1 MPDPAHSKTRATA
14 AIAASVLTA
23 GTGAAQAAIPVH
35 NAGGLSSSSVQQ
47 NRAQRSD
54 RGVRPSVQVEQ
65 GAAINPA
72 RSQSITV
79 SGSGFLGED
88 VEKHGIAVYVSEYRK
103 YPLAAL
109 SRARAVTMTLVPA
122 SDVHEGSFSTQLTL
136 PAGILDPN
144 QQYVVA
150 TAVVNPDLGYSVED
164 TSYNS
169 WTPLE
174 VQPADTQD
182 EPLNAQ
188 ILSGQLEIP
197 QEQNLIVYKATGLG
211 DAQAFEIMTSIYA
224 VDEQGN
230 RHVLAASPA
239 RADVVNGTLL
249 DGIEVPGARLA
260 VLQDVHP
267 DLHYVLN
274 VEIAPSASRGLAAQS
289 VEIPFTNGW
298 SVAETATAEPAA
310 VQAEEV
316 EGQAGEAPVA
326 LSSEASEPVAPS
338 ASGTPADE
346 QDPVLPETDPRR
358 HYDLPR
364 NTKFDRVRDASMDRA
379 GEQESAEPTNHSSVA
394 VGARLRVEETA
405 VPENDSEKT
414 LTFTGEG
421 LEGSGSV
428 ALQVHAL
435 DSDGRTV
442 SEAIASGDARVED
455 GAFSA
460 QLQVPGNALKPGTTY
475 RVSAVYE
482 DSRGTVQIVTGGF
495 TVERDG
501 ADASR
506 PSESLPAAQAEAPAT
521 EKPDDG
527 GSTGENPAEEGPST
541 APSDSAPAPAE
552 ESAPTEESME
562 SAPAA
567 TASEAPVSAESAS
580 PKSAPVTEG
589 ATGGATDRAGQ
600 KPQKATASAS
610 KGEREQLAVTGA
622 SGMLTISAVGSLSL
636 VAGAFLTRRGRR
648 DVQLTSR
655 S

>member
-23 GTGAAQAAIPVH
+23 GTSAAQAAIPVH
-35 NAGGLSSSSVQQ
+35 NAGDLSSSSIQQ
-47 NRAQRSD
+47 SRAQHSD
-54 RGVRPSVQVEQ
+54 RDVHPSVQIEQ
-65 GAAINPA
+65 GSAINPA

-79 SGSGFLGED
+79 SGNGFLGED

-136 PAGILDPN
+136 SAGTLDPN

-169 WTPLE
+169 WVPLE

-182 EPLNAQ
+182 EPLKAQ

-224 VDEQGN
+224 IDEQGN

-267 DLHYVLN
+267 DVRYVLN
-274 VEIAPSASRGLAAQS
+274 VEIAPSASQGLAVQS
-289 VEIPFTNGW
+289 IEIPFTNGW
-298 SVAETATAEPAA
+298 NVAETATAEPAA
-310 VQAEEV
+310 V
-316 EGQAGEAPVA
+316 
-326 LSSEASEPVAPS
+326 
-338 ASGTPADE
+338 PADE

-364 NTKFDRVRDASMDRA
+364 NTQFDRVRDASTGRP
-379 GEQESAEPTNHSSVA
+379 GEQEAADSTNHSSVA
-394 VGARLRVEETA
+394 AGARLRVEETA
-405 VPENDSEKT
+405 VPENDMEKT

-421 LEGSGSV
+421 FEGSGSV
-428 ALQVHAL
+428 TLQVYAL
-435 DSDGRTV
+435 GSDGRTV
-442 SEAIASGDARVED
+442 GDAVASGDARVED
-455 GAFSA
+455 GSFSA
-460 QLQVPGNALKPGTTY
+460 HLQVPGSALKPGTTY
-475 RVSAVYE
+475 RVSAIYE

-501 ADASR
+501 VDASH
-506 PSESLPAAQAEAPAT
+506 PSDSLPAERVEAPAT
-521 EKPDDG
+521 EKPADKK
-527 GSTGENPAEEGPST
+527 PSVT
-541 APSDSAPAPAE
+541 PS
-552 ESAPTEESME
+552 E
-562 SAPAA
+562 SAPASA
-567 TASEAPVSAESAS
+567 AESKEPAPVASASEAPASAESAS
-580 PKSAPVTEG
+580 SAPASV
-589 ATGGATDRAGQ
+589 ATHVAERAGQ
-600 KPQKATASAS
+600 KSQKVAGPTQ
-610 KGEREQLAVTGA
+610 KGEPEQLATTGA
-622 SGMLTISAVGSLSL
+622 SGMLVISAVGSLSL
-636 VAGAFLTRRGRR
+636 AAGVFLTRRGHR
-648 DVQLTSR
+648 DVRLTSR

>member
-35 NAGGLSSSSVQQ
+35 NAGGLSSSNVQQ
-47 NRAQRSD
+47 NRAQHSD
-54 RGVRPSVQVEQ
+54 RDVRPSVQVEQ

-109 SRARAVTMTLVPA
+109 SRARAVTMTLVPV

-267 DLHYVLN
+267 DLRYVLN

-289 VEIPFTNGW
+289 VEIPFINGW
-298 SVAETATAEPAA
+298 SVAETAVAEPADEEVEA
-310 VQAEEV
+310 QAEEIPAAPRPATS
-316 EGQAGEAPVA
+316 GPEA
-326 LSSEASEPVAPS
+326 SEASIVS
-338 ASGTPADE
+338 AEE

-364 NTKFDRVRDASMDRA
+364 NTQFDRVRDASADRA
-379 GEQESAEPTNHSSVA
+379 EEQESAESTNHSSVA

-421 LEGSGSV
+421 LEGSGPV

-435 DSDGRTV
+435 DSNGRTAG
-442 SEAIASGDARVED
+442 EAIASGEARVED
-455 GAFSA
+455 GSFSA

-501 ADASR
+501 VDASR
-506 PSESLPAAQAEAPAT
+506 PSDSLPAEQTEAPVT
-521 EKPDDG
+521 EEPSYGDSAAEK
-527 GSTGENPAEEGPST
+527 PAEEKPSAT
-541 APSDSAPAPAE
+541 PSDSAPAPAE
-552 ESAPTEESME
+552 ESKK

-567 TASEAPVSAESAS
+567 TASEAPVSYESAS
-580 PKSAPVTEG
+580 PKSAPVTED

-610 KGEREQLAVTGA
+610 KGEREQLAATGT

-636 VAGAFLTRRGRR
+636 VAGAFLTRR

>member
-35 NAGGLSSSSVQQ
+35 NAGGPSSSNVQQ

-54 RGVRPSVQVEQ
+54 RDVRPSVQVEQ

-109 SRARAVTMTLVPA
+109 SRARAVTMTLVPV

-197 QEQNLIVYKATGLG
+197 QERNLIVYKATGLG

-267 DLHYVLN
+267 DLRYVLN

-298 SVAETATAEPAA
+298 SVAETAVAEPADEEVEA
-310 VQAEEV
+310 QAEEAPAAPRPATS
-316 EGQAGEAPVA
+316 EPEA
-326 LSSEASEPVAPS
+326 SEASIV
-338 ASGTPADE
+338 PAEE

-364 NTKFDRVRDASMDRA
+364 NTQFDRVRDASADRA
-379 GEQESAEPTNHSSVA
+379 EEQESAESTNHSSVA

-421 LEGSGSV
+421 LEGSGPV

-435 DSDGRTV
+435 DSNGRTAG
-442 SEAIASGDARVED
+442 EAIASGEARVED
-455 GAFSA
+455 GSFSA

-501 ADASR
+501 VDASR
-506 PSESLPAAQAEAPAT
+506 PSDSLPAEQTEAPAT
-521 EKPDDG
+521 EESSNGDSVAEK
-527 GSTGENPAEEGPST
+527 SAEEKPSVT
-541 APSDSAPAPAE
+541 PSDSAPAPAE
-552 ESAPTEESME
+552 ESKE
-562 SAPAA
+562 SAPV
-567 TASEAPVSAESAS
+567 TVASEAPVSHESAS
-580 PKSAPVTEG
+580 HESTPVAEK

-610 KGEREQLAVTGA
+610 RGEREQLAATGA

>member
-35 NAGGLSSSSVQQ
+35 NAGGLSSSNVQQ
-47 NRAQRSD
+47 NRAQHSD
-54 RGVRPSVQVEQ
+54 RDVRPSVQVEQ

-109 SRARAVTMTLVPA
+109 SRARAVTMTLVPV

-267 DLHYVLN
+267 DLRYVLN

-298 SVAETATAEPAA
+298 SVAETAVAEPADEEVEA
-310 VQAEEV
+310 QAEETPAAPRPATS
-316 EGQAGEAPVA
+316 EPEA
-326 LSSEASEPVAPS
+326 SEASIV
-338 ASGTPADE
+338 PAEE

-364 NTKFDRVRDASMDRA
+364 NTQFDRVRDASADRA
-379 GEQESAEPTNHSSVA
+379 EEQESAESTNHSSVA

-421 LEGSGSV
+421 LEGSGPV

-435 DSDGRTV
+435 DSNGRTAG
-442 SEAIASGDARVED
+442 EAIASGEARVED
-455 GAFSA
+455 GSFSA

-501 ADASR
+501 VDASR
-506 PSESLPAAQAEAPAT
+506 PSDSLPAEQTEAPAT
-521 EKPDDG
+521 EESNNG
-527 GSTGENPAEEGPST
+527 GSAAEKPAEEKPSAAT
-541 APSDSAPAPAE
+541 PSDSAPAPAE
-552 ESAPTEESME
+552 ESKEP
-562 SAPAA
+562 APAA
-567 TASEAPVSAESAS
+567 TASEAPVSHESAS
-580 PKSAPVTEG
+580 HESAPV
-589 ATGGATDRAGQ
+589 A
-600 KPQKATASAS
+600 
-610 KGEREQLAVTGA
+610 EREQLAATGT

>member
-23 GTGAAQAAIPVH
+23 GTSAAQAAIPVH
-35 NAGGLSSSSVQQ
+35 NAGDLSSSSIQQ
-47 NRAQRSD
+47 SRAQHSD
-54 RGVRPSVQVEQ
+54 RDVHPSVQIEQ
-65 GAAINPA
+65 GSAINPA

-79 SGSGFLGED
+79 SGNGFLGED

-136 PAGILDPN
+136 PAGTLDPN

-169 WTPLE
+169 WVPLE

-182 EPLNAQ
+182 EPLKTQ

-224 VDEQGN
+224 IDEQGN

-267 DLHYVLN
+267 DVRYVLN
-274 VEIAPSASRGLAAQS
+274 VEIAPSASRGLAVQS
-289 VEIPFTNGW
+289 IEIPFTNGW
-298 SVAETATAEPAA
+298 NVAETATAESAA
-310 VQAEEV
+310 V
-316 EGQAGEAPVA
+316 
-326 LSSEASEPVAPS
+326 
-338 ASGTPADE
+338 PADE

-364 NTKFDRVRDASMDRA
+364 NTQFDRVRDASTGRP
-379 GEQESAEPTNHSSVA
+379 GEQEAADSTNHSSVA
-394 VGARLRVEETA
+394 AGAHLRVEETA
-405 VPENDSEKT
+405 VPENDMEKT

-421 LEGSGSV
+421 FEGSGSV
-428 ALQVHAL
+428 ALQVYAL
-435 DSDGRTV
+435 GSDGRTV
-442 SEAIASGDARVED
+442 GDAVASGDARVED
-455 GAFSA
+455 GSFSA
-460 QLQVPGNALKPGTTY
+460 HLQVPGSALKPGTTY
-475 RVSAVYE
+475 RVSAIYE

-501 ADASR
+501 VDASH
-506 PSESLPAAQAEAPAT
+506 PSDSLPAERVEAPAT
-521 EKPDDG
+521 EKPADKK
-527 GSTGENPAEEGPST
+527 PSVT
-541 APSDSAPAPAE
+541 PS
-552 ESAPTEESME
+552 E
-562 SAPAA
+562 SAPASA
-567 TASEAPVSAESAS
+567 AESKEPAPVASASEAPASAESAS
-580 PKSAPVTEG
+580 SAPASV
-589 ATGGATDRAGQ
+589 ATHIAERAGQ
-600 KPQKATASAS
+600 KSQKATGPTQ
-610 KGEREQLAVTGA
+610 KGEREQLAATGA
-622 SGMLTISAVGSLSL
+622 SGMLVISAVGSLSL
-636 VAGAFLTRRGRR
+636 AAGVFLTRRGHR
-648 DVQLTSR
+648 DVRLTSR

>member
-35 NAGGLSSSSVQQ
+35 NAGGLSSSNVQR
-47 NRAQRSD
+47 NRAQHSD
-54 RGVRPSVQVEQ
+54 RDVRPSVQVEQ

-109 SRARAVTMTLVPA
+109 SRARAVTMTLVPV

-249 DGIEVPGARLA
+249 DGIEVPRARLA

-267 DLHYVLN
+267 DLRYVLN
-274 VEIAPSASRGLAAQS
+274 VEIAPSASRSLAAQS
-289 VEIPFTNGW
+289 VEIPFINGW
-298 SVAETATAEPAA
+298 SVAETAVAEPADEEVEEVEA
-310 VQAEEV
+310 QAEETPAAPRPATS
-316 EGQAGEAPVA
+316 EPEA
-326 LSSEASEPVAPS
+326 SEASIV
-338 ASGTPADE
+338 PAEE

-364 NTKFDRVRDASMDRA
+364 NTRFDRVRDASADRA
-379 GEQESAEPTNHSSVA
+379 EEQESAESTNHSSVA

-421 LEGSGSV
+421 LEGSGPV

-435 DSDGRTV
+435 DSNGRTAG
-442 SEAIASGDARVED
+442 EAIASGDARVED
-455 GAFSA
+455 GSFSA

-501 ADASR
+501 VDASR
-506 PSESLPAAQAEAPAT
+506 PSDSLPAEQTEAPAT
-521 EKPDDG
+521 EEPSYGDSAAEKP
-527 GSTGENPAEEGPST
+527 TEEKPSVT
-541 APSDSAPAPAE
+541 PSDSAPAPAE
-552 ESAPTEESME
+552 ESKE
-562 SAPAA
+562 SAPVAV
-567 TASEAPVSAESAS
+567 ASEAPVSYESAS

>member
-35 NAGGLSSSSVQQ
+35 NAGGLSSSNVQQ
-47 NRAQRSD
+47 NRAQHSD
-54 RGVRPSVQVEQ
+54 RDVRPSVQVEQ

-109 SRARAVTMTLVPA
+109 SRARAVTMTLVPV

-267 DLHYVLN
+267 DLRYVLN

-298 SVAETATAEPAA
+298 SVAETAVAEPADEEVEA
-310 VQAEEV
+310 QAEEAPAAPRPATS
-316 EGQAGEAPVA
+316 EPEA
-326 LSSEASEPVAPS
+326 SEASIV
-338 ASGTPADE
+338 PAEE

-364 NTKFDRVRDASMDRA
+364 NTQFDRVRDASADRA
-379 GEQESAEPTNHSSVA
+379 EEQESAESTNHSSVA

-421 LEGSGSV
+421 LEGSGPV

-435 DSDGRTV
+435 DSNGRTAG
-442 SEAIASGDARVED
+442 EAIASGEARVED
-455 GAFSA
+455 GSFSA

-501 ADASR
+501 VDASR
-506 PSESLPAAQAEAPAT
+506 PSDSLPAEQTEAPAT
-521 EKPDDG
+521 EESNNG
-527 GSTGENPAEEGPST
+527 GSAAEKPAEEKPSAAT
-541 APSDSAPAPAE
+541 PSDSAPAPAE
-552 ESAPTEESME
+552 ESKE
-562 SAPAA
+562 SAPVAV
-567 TASEAPVSAESAS
+567 ASEAPVSYESAS
-580 PKSAPVTEG
+580 HESAPGTED

-610 KGEREQLAVTGA
+610 KGEREQLAATGT

>member
-23 GTGAAQAAIPVH
+23 GTSAAQAAIPVH
-35 NAGGLSSSSVQQ
+35 NAGDLSSSSIQQ
-47 NRAQRSD
+47 SRAQHSD
-54 RGVRPSVQVEQ
+54 RDVHPSVQIEQ
-65 GAAINPA
+65 GSAINPA

-79 SGSGFLGED
+79 SGNGFLGED

-103 YPLAAL
+103 YPLVAL

-136 PAGILDPN
+136 PAGTLDPN

-169 WTPLE
+169 WVPLE

-182 EPLNAQ
+182 EPLKAQ

-224 VDEQGN
+224 IDEQGN

-267 DLHYVLN
+267 DLRYVLN
-274 VEIAPSASRGLAAQS
+274 VEIAPSASRALAVQS

-298 SVAETATAEPAA
+298 NVAETATAEPAA
-310 VQAEEV
+310 V
-316 EGQAGEAPVA
+316 
-326 LSSEASEPVAPS
+326 
-338 ASGTPADE
+338 PADE

-364 NTKFDRVRDASMDRA
+364 NTQFDRVRDASTGRP
-379 GEQESAEPTNHSSVA
+379 GEQEAADSTNHSSVA
-394 VGARLRVEETA
+394 AGARLRVEETA
-405 VPENDSEKT
+405 VPENDMEKT

-421 LEGSGSV
+421 FEGSGSV
-428 ALQVHAL
+428 ALQVYAL
-435 DSDGRTV
+435 GSDGRTV
-442 SEAIASGDARVED
+442 GDAVASGDARVED
-455 GAFSA
+455 GSFSA
-460 QLQVPGNALKPGTTY
+460 HLQVPGSALKPGTTY
-475 RVSAVYE
+475 RVSAIYE

-501 ADASR
+501 VDASH
-506 PSESLPAAQAEAPAT
+506 PSDSLPAERVEAPAT
-521 EKPDDG
+521 EKPADKK
-527 GSTGENPAEEGPST
+527 PSVT
-541 APSDSAPAPAE
+541 PS
-552 ESAPTEESME
+552 E
-562 SAPAA
+562 SAPASA
-567 TASEAPVSAESAS
+567 AESKEPAPVASASEAPASAESAS
-580 PKSAPVTEG
+580 SAPASV
-589 ATGGATDRAGQ
+589 ATHVAERAGQ
-600 KPQKATASAS
+600 KSQKVAGPTQQ
-610 KGEREQLAVTGA
+610 GEHEQLAATGA
-622 SGMLTISAVGSLSL
+622 SGMLVISAVGSLSL
-636 VAGAFLTRRGRR
+636 AAGVFLTRRGHR
-648 DVQLTSR
+648 DVRLTSR

>member
-1 MPDPAHSKTRATA
+1 MPDPAHSKTRATV

-23 GTGAAQAAIPVH
+23 GTSAAQAAIPVH
-35 NAGGLSSSSVQQ
+35 NAGDLSSSSIQQ
-47 NRAQRSD
+47 SRAQHSD
-54 RGVRPSVQVEQ
+54 RDVHPSVQIEQ
-65 GAAINPA
+65 GSAINPA

-79 SGSGFLGED
+79 SGNGFLGED

-136 PAGILDPN
+136 PAGTLDPN

-169 WTPLE
+169 WVPLE

-182 EPLNAQ
+182 EPLKAQ

-224 VDEQGN
+224 IDEQGN

-267 DLHYVLN
+267 DLRYVLN
-274 VEIAPSASRGLAAQS
+274 VEIAPSASRGLAVQS
-289 VEIPFTNGW
+289 IEIPFTNGW
-298 SVAETATAEPAA
+298 NVAETATAESAA
-310 VQAEEV
+310 V
-316 EGQAGEAPVA
+316 
-326 LSSEASEPVAPS
+326 
-338 ASGTPADE
+338 PADE

-364 NTKFDRVRDASMDRA
+364 NTQFDRVRDASTGRP
-379 GEQESAEPTNHSSVA
+379 GEQEAADSTNHSSVA
-394 VGARLRVEETA
+394 AGARLRVEETA
-405 VPENDSEKT
+405 VPENDMEKT
-414 LTFTGEG
+414 LTFTSEG
-421 LEGSGSV
+421 FEGSGSV
-428 ALQVHAL
+428 ALQVYAL
-435 DSDGRTV
+435 GSDGRTV
-442 SEAIASGDARVED
+442 GDAVASGDARVED
-455 GAFSA
+455 GSFSA
-460 QLQVPGNALKPGTTY
+460 HLQVPGSALKPGTTY
-475 RVSAVYE
+475 RVSAIYE

-501 ADASR
+501 VDASH
-506 PSESLPAAQAEAPAT
+506 PSDSLPAERVEAPAT
-521 EKPDDG
+521 EKPADKK
-527 GSTGENPAEEGPST
+527 PSVT
-541 APSDSAPAPAE
+541 PS
-552 ESAPTEESME
+552 E
-562 SAPAA
+562 SAPASA
-567 TASEAPVSAESAS
+567 AESKEPAPAASASEAPASAESAS
-580 PKSAPVTEG
+580 SAPASV
-589 ATGGATDRAGQ
+589 ATHVAERAGQ
-600 KPQKATASAS
+600 KSQRATGPTQQ
-610 KGEREQLAVTGA
+610 GEHEQLAATGA
-622 SGMLTISAVGSLSL
+622 SGMLVISAVGSLSL
-636 VAGAFLTRRGRR
+636 AAGVFLTRRGHR
-648 DVQLTSR
+648 DVRLTSR

>member
-35 NAGGLSSSSVQQ
+35 NAGGLSSSNVQQ
-47 NRAQRSD
+47 NRAQHSD
-54 RGVRPSVQVEQ
+54 RDVRPSVQVEQ

-109 SRARAVTMTLVPA
+109 SRARAVTMTLVPV

-144 QQYVVA
+144 RQYVVA

-267 DLHYVLN
+267 DLRYVLN

-298 SVAETATAEPAA
+298 SVAETAVAEPADEEVEA
-310 VQAEEV
+310 QAEEPPAAPRPATS
-316 EGQAGEAPVA
+316 EPEA
-326 LSSEASEPVAPS
+326 SEASIV
-338 ASGTPADE
+338 PAEE

-364 NTKFDRVRDASMDRA
+364 NTRFDRVRDASADRA
-379 GEQESAEPTNHSSVA
+379 EEQESAESTNHSSVA

-421 LEGSGSV
+421 LEGSGPV

-435 DSDGRTV
+435 DSNGRTAG
-442 SEAIASGDARVED
+442 EAIASGEARVED
-455 GAFSA
+455 GSFSA

-501 ADASR
+501 VDASR
-506 PSESLPAAQAEAPAT
+506 PSDSLPAEQTEAPAT
-521 EKPDDG
+521 EESNNG
-527 GSTGENPAEEGPST
+527 GSAAEKPAEEKPSAAT
-541 APSDSAPAPAE
+541 PSDSAPAPAE
-552 ESAPTEESME
+552 ESKE
-562 SAPAA
+562 SAPVAV
-567 TASEAPVSAESAS
+567 ASEAPVSYESAS
-580 PKSAPVTEG
+580 HESAPVTED

-610 KGEREQLAVTGA
+610 KGEREQLAATGT

>member
-35 NAGGLSSSSVQQ
+35 NAGDLSSSSIQQ
-47 NRAQRSD
+47 SRAQHSD
-54 RGVRPSVQVEQ
+54 RDVRPSVQIEQ
-65 GAAINPA
+65 GSAINPA

-79 SGSGFLGED
+79 SGNGFLGED

-136 PAGILDPN
+136 SAGTLDPN

-169 WTPLE
+169 WVPLE

-182 EPLNAQ
+182 EPLKAQ

-224 VDEQGN
+224 IDEQGN

-267 DLHYVLN
+267 DVRYVLN
-274 VEIAPSASRGLAAQS
+274 VEIAPSASRGLAVQS
-289 VEIPFTNGW
+289 IEIPFTNGW
-298 SVAETATAEPAA
+298 NVAETATAESAA
-310 VQAEEV
+310 V
-316 EGQAGEAPVA
+316 
-326 LSSEASEPVAPS
+326 
-338 ASGTPADE
+338 PADE

-364 NTKFDRVRDASMDRA
+364 NTQFDRVHDASTGRP
-379 GEQESAEPTNHSSVA
+379 GEQEAADSTNHSSVA
-394 VGARLRVEETA
+394 AGARLRVEETA
-405 VPENDSEKT
+405 VPENDMEKT

-421 LEGSGSV
+421 FEGSGSV
-428 ALQVHAL
+428 ALQVYAL
-435 DSDGRTV
+435 GSDGRTV
-442 SEAIASGDARVED
+442 GDAVASGDARVED
-455 GAFSA
+455 GSFSA
-460 QLQVPGNALKPGTTY
+460 HLQVPGSALKPGTTY
-475 RVSAVYE
+475 RVSAIYE

-501 ADASR
+501 VDASH
-506 PSESLPAAQAEAPAT
+506 PSDSLPAERVEAPAT
-521 EKPDDG
+521 EKPADKK
-527 GSTGENPAEEGPST
+527 PSVT
-541 APSDSAPAPAE
+541 PSQSAPASAAESKEPAPVA
-552 ESAPTEESME
+552 S
-562 SAPAA
+562 
-567 TASEAPVSAESAS
+567 ASEAPASAESAS
-580 PKSAPVTEG
+580 SAPASV
-589 ATGGATDRAGQ
+589 ATHIAERAGQ
-600 KPQKATASAS
+600 KSQKATGPTQ
-610 KGEREQLAVTGA
+610 KGEREQLAATGA
-622 SGMLTISAVGSLSL
+622 SGMLVISAVGSLSL
-636 VAGAFLTRRGRR
+636 AAGVFLTRRGHR
-648 DVQLTSR
+648 DVRLTSR

>member
-23 GTGAAQAAIPVH
+23 GTGAAQATIPVH
-35 NAGGLSSSSVQQ
+35 NAGDLSSSSIQQ
-47 NRAQRSD
+47 SRAQHSD
-54 RGVRPSVQVEQ
+54 RDVHPSVQIEQ
-65 GAAINPA
+65 GSAINPA

-79 SGSGFLGED
+79 SGNGFLGED

-136 PAGILDPN
+136 PAGTLDPN

-150 TAVVNPDLGYSVED
+150 TAVVNPDFGYSVED

-169 WTPLE
+169 WVPLE

-182 EPLNAQ
+182 EPLKAQ

-224 VDEQGN
+224 IDEQGN

-267 DLHYVLN
+267 DVRYVLN
-274 VEIAPSASRGLAAQS
+274 VEIAPSASRGLAVQS
-289 VEIPFTNGW
+289 IEIPFTNGW
-298 SVAETATAEPAA
+298 NVAETATAEPAA
-310 VQAEEV
+310 V
-316 EGQAGEAPVA
+316 
-326 LSSEASEPVAPS
+326 
-338 ASGTPADE
+338 PADE

-364 NTKFDRVRDASMDRA
+364 NTQFDRVRDASTGRP
-379 GEQESAEPTNHSSVA
+379 GEQEAADSTNHSSVA
-394 VGARLRVEETA
+394 AGARLRVEETA
-405 VPENDSEKT
+405 VPENDMEKT

-421 LEGSGSV
+421 FEGSGSV
-428 ALQVHAL
+428 ALQVYAL
-435 DSDGRTV
+435 GSDGRTV
-442 SEAIASGDARVED
+442 GDAVASGDARVED
-455 GAFSA
+455 GSFSA
-460 QLQVPGNALKPGTTY
+460 HLQVPGSALKPGTTY
-475 RVSAVYE
+475 RVSAIYE

-501 ADASR
+501 VDASH
-506 PSESLPAAQAEAPAT
+506 PSDSLPAERVEAPAT
-521 EKPDDG
+521 EKPADKK
-527 GSTGENPAEEGPST
+527 PSVT
-541 APSDSAPAPAE
+541 PS
-552 ESAPTEESME
+552 E
-562 SAPAA
+562 SAPASA
-567 TASEAPVSAESAS
+567 AESKEPAPVASASEAPASAESAS
-580 PKSAPVTEG
+580 SAHASV
-589 ATGGATDRAGQ
+589 ATHVAERAGQ
-600 KPQKATASAS
+600 KSQKVAGPTQ
-610 KGEREQLAVTGA
+610 KGEREQLAATGA
-622 SGMLTISAVGSLSL
+622 SGMLVISAVGSLSL
-636 VAGAFLTRRGRR
+636 AAGVFLTRRGHR
-648 DVQLTSR
+648 DVRLTSR

>member
-35 NAGGLSSSSVQQ
+35 NAGGPSSSSVQQ

-54 RGVRPSVQVEQ
+54 RDVRPSVQVEQ

-109 SRARAVTMTLVPA
+109 SRARAVTMTLVPV

-267 DLHYVLN
+267 DLRYVLN

-298 SVAETATAEPAA
+298 SVAETAVAEPADEEVEA
-310 VQAEEV
+310 QAEEPPAAPRPATS
-316 EGQAGEAPVA
+316 EPEA
-326 LSSEASEPVAPS
+326 SEASIV
-338 ASGTPADE
+338 PAEE

-364 NTKFDRVRDASMDRA
+364 NTRFDRVRDASADRA
-379 GEQESAEPTNHSSVA
+379 EEQESAESTNHSSVA

-421 LEGSGSV
+421 LEGSGPV
-428 ALQVHAL
+428 ALQVYAL
-435 DSDGRTV
+435 DSNGRTAG
-442 SEAIASGDARVED
+442 EAIASGEARVED
-455 GAFSA
+455 GSFSA

-501 ADASR
+501 VDASR
-506 PSESLPAAQAEAPAT
+506 PSDSLPAEQTEAPAT
-521 EKPDDG
+521 EESNNG
-527 GSTGENPAEEGPST
+527 GSAAEKPAEEKPSAAT
-541 APSDSAPAPAE
+541 PSDSAPAPAE
-552 ESAPTEESME
+552 ESKE
-562 SAPAA
+562 SAPVAV
-567 TASEAPVSAESAS
+567 ASEAPVSYESAS
-580 PKSAPVTEG
+580 HESAPVTED

-610 KGEREQLAVTGA
+610 KGEREQLAATGT

>member
-23 GTGAAQAAIPVH
+23 GTSAAQAAIPVH
-35 NAGGLSSSSVQQ
+35 NAGDLSSSSIQQ
-47 NRAQRSD
+47 SRAQHSD
-54 RGVRPSVQVEQ
+54 RDVHPSVQIEQ
-65 GAAINPA
+65 GSAINPA

-79 SGSGFLGED
+79 SGNGFLGED

-136 PAGILDPN
+136 PAGTLDPN

-169 WTPLE
+169 WVPLE

-182 EPLNAQ
+182 EPLKAQ

-211 DAQAFEIMTSIYA
+211 DAQAFEIMTSIY
-224 VDEQGN
+224 VIDEQGN

-267 DLHYVLN
+267 DVRYVLN
-274 VEIAPSASRGLAAQS
+274 VEIAPSASRGLAVQS
-289 VEIPFTNGW
+289 IEIPFTNGW
-298 SVAETATAEPAA
+298 NVAETATAEPA
-310 VQAEEV
+310 VV
-316 EGQAGEAPVA
+316 
-326 LSSEASEPVAPS
+326 
-338 ASGTPADE
+338 PADE

-364 NTKFDRVRDASMDRA
+364 NTQFDRVRDASTGRP
-379 GEQESAEPTNHSSVA
+379 GEQEAADSTNHSSVA
-394 VGARLRVEETA
+394 AGARLRVEETA
-405 VPENDSEKT
+405 VPENDMEKT

-421 LEGSGSV
+421 FEGSGSV
-428 ALQVHAL
+428 ALQVYAL
-435 DSDGRTV
+435 GSDGRTV
-442 SEAIASGDARVED
+442 GDAVASGDARVED
-455 GAFSA
+455 GSFSA
-460 QLQVPGNALKPGTTY
+460 HLQVPGSALKPGTTY
-475 RVSAVYE
+475 RVSAIYE

-501 ADASR
+501 VDASH
-506 PSESLPAAQAEAPAT
+506 PSDSLPAERVEAPAT
-521 EKPDDG
+521 EKPADKK
-527 GSTGENPAEEGPST
+527 PSAT
-541 APSDSAPAPAE
+541 PS
-552 ESAPTEESME
+552 E
-562 SAPAA
+562 SAPASA
-567 TASEAPVSAESAS
+567 AESKEPAPVASASAESAS
-580 PKSAPVTEG
+580 SVPASV
-589 ATGGATDRAGQ
+589 ATHVAERAGQ
-600 KPQKATASAS
+600 KSQKVAGPTQ
-610 KGEREQLAVTGA
+610 KGEREQLAATGA
-622 SGMLTISAVGSLSL
+622 SGMLVISAVGSLSL
-636 VAGAFLTRRGRR
+636 AAGVFLTRRGHR
-648 DVQLTSR
+648 DVRLTSR

>member
-35 NAGGLSSSSVQQ
+35 NAGGLSSSNVQQ

-54 RGVRPSVQVEQ
+54 RDVRPSVQVEQ

-109 SRARAVTMTLVPA
+109 SRARAVTMTLVPV

-267 DLHYVLN
+267 DLRYVLN

-298 SVAETATAEPAA
+298 SVAETAAAEPADEEVEEVEA
-310 VQAEEV
+310 QAEETPAAPRPATS
-316 EGQAGEAPVA
+316 EPEA
-326 LSSEASEPVAPS
+326 SEASVV
-338 ASGTPADE
+338 PAEE

-364 NTKFDRVRDASMDRA
+364 NTRFDRVRDASADRA
-379 GEQESAEPTNHSSVA
+379 GEQESAESTNHSSVA

-421 LEGSGSV
+421 LEGSGPV

-435 DSDGRTV
+435 DSNGRTAG
-442 SEAIASGDARVED
+442 EAIASGDARVED
-455 GAFSA
+455 GSFSA

-482 DSRGTVQIVTGGF
+482 DSRGTVQIVAGGF

-501 ADASR
+501 VDASR
-506 PSESLPAAQAEAPAT
+506 PSESLPAEQTEAPAT
-521 EKPDDG
+521 EEPSYGDSAAEKP
-527 GSTGENPAEEGPST
+527 TEEKPSAT
-541 APSDSAPAPAE
+541 PSDSAPAPVE
-552 ESAPTEESME
+552 ESKESAPV
-562 SAPAA
+562 AV
-567 TASEAPVSAESAS
+567 ASEAPVSAESAS
-580 PKSAPVTEG
+580 PKSAPVTED

-610 KGEREQLAVTGA
+610 KGEREQLAATGT

>member
-35 NAGGLSSSSVQQ
+35 NAGGLSSSNVQQ
-47 NRAQRSD
+47 NRAQHSD
-54 RGVRPSVQVEQ
+54 RDVRPSVQVEQ

-109 SRARAVTMTLVPA
+109 SRARAVTMTLVPV

-267 DLHYVLN
+267 DLRYVLN

-298 SVAETATAEPAA
+298 SVAETAVAEPADEEVEA
-310 VQAEEV
+310 QAEEAPAAPRPATS
-316 EGQAGEAPVA
+316 EPEA
-326 LSSEASEPVAPS
+326 SEASIV
-338 ASGTPADE
+338 PAEE

-364 NTKFDRVRDASMDRA
+364 NTQFDRVRDASADRA
-379 GEQESAEPTNHSSVA
+379 EEQESAESTNHSSVA

-421 LEGSGSV
+421 LEGSGPV

-435 DSDGRTV
+435 DSNGRTAG
-442 SEAIASGDARVED
+442 EAIASGEARVED
-455 GAFSA
+455 GSFSA
-460 QLQVPGNALKPGTTY
+460 QLQVPGNALKPRTTY

-501 ADASR
+501 VDASR
-506 PSESLPAAQAEAPAT
+506 PSDSLPAEQTEAPAT
-521 EKPDDG
+521 EESNNG
-527 GSTGENPAEEGPST
+527 GSAAEKPAEEKPSAAT
-541 APSDSAPAPAE
+541 PSDSAPAPAE
-552 ESAPTEESME
+552 ESKE
-562 SAPAA
+562 SAPVAV
-567 TASEAPVSAESAS
+567 ASEAPVSYESAS
-580 PKSAPVTEG
+580 HESAPVTED

-610 KGEREQLAVTGA
+610 KGEREQLAATGT

>member
-23 GTGAAQAAIPVH
+23 GTSAAQAAIPVH
-35 NAGGLSSSSVQQ
+35 NAGDLSSSSIQQ
-47 NRAQRSD
+47 SRAQHSD
-54 RGVRPSVQVEQ
+54 RDVHPSVQIEQ
-65 GAAINPA
+65 GSAINPA

-79 SGSGFLGED
+79 SGNGFLGED
-88 VEKHGIAVYVSEYRK
+88 VENHGIAVYVSEYRK

-136 PAGILDPN
+136 PAGTLDPN

-169 WTPLE
+169 WVPLE

-182 EPLNAQ
+182 EPLKAQ

-224 VDEQGN
+224 IDEQGN

-267 DLHYVLN
+267 DVRYVLN
-274 VEIAPSASRGLAAQS
+274 VEIAPSASRGLAVQS

-298 SVAETATAEPAA
+298 NVAETATAEPAA
-310 VQAEEV
+310 V
-316 EGQAGEAPVA
+316 
-326 LSSEASEPVAPS
+326 
-338 ASGTPADE
+338 PADE

-364 NTKFDRVRDASMDRA
+364 NTQFDRVRDASTGRP
-379 GEQESAEPTNHSSVA
+379 GEQEAADSTNHSPVA
-394 VGARLRVEETA
+394 AGARLRVEETA
-405 VPENDSEKT
+405 VPENDMEKT

-421 LEGSGSV
+421 FEGSDSV
-428 ALQVHAL
+428 ALQVYAL
-435 DSDGRTV
+435 GSDGRTV
-442 SEAIASGDARVED
+442 GDAVASGDARVED
-455 GAFSA
+455 GSFSA
-460 QLQVPGNALKPGTTY
+460 HLQVPGSALKPGTTY
-475 RVSAVYE
+475 RVSTIYE

-501 ADASR
+501 VDASH
-506 PSESLPAAQAEAPAT
+506 PSDSLPAERVEAPAT
-521 EKPDDG
+521 EKPADKK
-527 GSTGENPAEEGPST
+527 PSVT
-541 APSDSAPAPAE
+541 PS
-552 ESAPTEESME
+552 E
-562 SAPAA
+562 SAPASA
-567 TASEAPVSAESAS
+567 AESKEPAPVASASEAPASAESAS
-580 PKSAPVTEG
+580 SAPASV
-589 ATGGATDRAGQ
+589 ATHVAERAGQ
-600 KPQKATASAS
+600 KSQKVAGPTQ
-610 KGEREQLAVTGA
+610 KGEREQLAATGA
-622 SGMLTISAVGSLSL
+622 SGMLVISAVGSLSL
-636 VAGAFLTRRGRR
+636 AAGVFLTRRGHR
-648 DVQLTSR
+648 DVRLTSR

>member
-23 GTGAAQAAIPVH
+23 GTSAAQAAIPVH
-35 NAGGLSSSSVQQ
+35 NAGDLSSSSIQQ
-47 NRAQRSD
+47 SRAQHSD
-54 RGVRPSVQVEQ
+54 RDVHPSVQIEQ
-65 GAAINPA
+65 GSAINPV

-79 SGSGFLGED
+79 SGNGFLGED

-136 PAGILDPN
+136 PAGTLDPN

-169 WTPLE
+169 WVPLE

-182 EPLNAQ
+182 EPFKAQ

-224 VDEQGN
+224 IDEQGN

-267 DLHYVLN
+267 DVRYVLN
-274 VEIAPSASRGLAAQS
+274 VEIAPSASRGLAVQS
-289 VEIPFTNGW
+289 IEIPFTNGW
-298 SVAETATAEPAA
+298 NVAETATAEPAA
-310 VQAEEV
+310 V
-316 EGQAGEAPVA
+316 
-326 LSSEASEPVAPS
+326 
-338 ASGTPADE
+338 PADE

-364 NTKFDRVRDASMDRA
+364 NTQFDRVRDASTGRP
-379 GEQESAEPTNHSSVA
+379 GEQEAADSTNHSSVA
-394 VGARLRVEETA
+394 AGARLRVEETA
-405 VPENDSEKT
+405 VPENDMEKT

-421 LEGSGSV
+421 FEGSDSV
-428 ALQVHAL
+428 ALQVYAL
-435 DSDGRTV
+435 GSDGRTV
-442 SEAIASGDARVED
+442 GDAVASGDARVED
-455 GAFSA
+455 GSFSA
-460 QLQVPGNALKPGTTY
+460 HLQVPGSALKPGTTY
-475 RVSAVYE
+475 RVSAIYE

-501 ADASR
+501 VDASH
-506 PSESLPAAQAEAPAT
+506 PSDSLPAERAEAPAT
-521 EKPDDG
+521 EKPADKK
-527 GSTGENPAEEGPST
+527 PSAT
-541 APSDSAPAPAE
+541 PS
-552 ESAPTEESME
+552 E
-562 SAPAA
+562 SAPASA
-567 TASEAPVSAESAS
+567 AESKEPAPVASASEAPASAESAS
-580 PKSAPVTEG
+580 SAPASV
-589 ATGGATDRAGQ
+589 ATHIAERAGQ
-600 KPQKATASAS
+600 KSQKATGPTQ
-610 KGEREQLAVTGA
+610 KGEREQLAATGA
-622 SGMLTISAVGSLSL
+622 SGMLVISAVGSLSL
-636 VAGAFLTRRGRR
+636 AAGVFLTRRGHR
-648 DVQLTSR
+648 DVRLTSR

>member
-35 NAGGLSSSSVQQ
+35 NAGGPSSSSIQQ

-54 RGVRPSVQVEQ
+54 RDVRPSVQVEQ

-88 VEKHGIAVYVSEYRK
+88 VEKHGVAVYVSEYRK

-267 DLHYVLN
+267 DLRYVLN

-298 SVAETATAEPAA
+298 SVAETAVAEPADEEVEA
-310 VQAEEV
+310 QAEETPAAPRPATS
-316 EGQAGEAPVA
+316 EPEA
-326 LSSEASEPVAPS
+326 SEASIV
-338 ASGTPADE
+338 PAEE

-364 NTKFDRVRDASMDRA
+364 NTQFDRVRDASVNRA
-379 GEQESAEPTNHSSVA
+379 GEQESAESTNHSSVA

-421 LEGSGSV
+421 LEGSGPV
-428 ALQVHAL
+428 VLQVYAL
-435 DSDGRTV
+435 DSNGRTAG
-442 SEAIASGDARVED
+442 EAIASGDARVED
-455 GAFSA
+455 GSFSA
-460 QLQVPGNALKPGTTY
+460 QLQVPGNVLKPGTTY

-501 ADASR
+501 VDASR
-506 PSESLPAAQAEAPAT
+506 PSDSLPAEQTEAPAT
-521 EKPDDG
+521 DESSNGDSAAEKPV
-527 GSTGENPAEEGPST
+527 EEKPSVN
-541 APSDSAPAPAE
+541 PSDSAPAPAE
-552 ESAPTEESME
+552 ESKE

-567 TASEAPVSAESAS
+567 VTSEAPVSHESAS
-580 PKSAPVTEG
+580 HESAPVAEG

-610 KGEREQLAVTGA
+610 KGEREQLAATGA

>member
-23 GTGAAQAAIPVH
+23 GTGVAQAAIPVH
-35 NAGGLSSSSVQQ
+35 NAGGLSSSNVQQ
-47 NRAQRSD
+47 NRAQHSD
-54 RGVRPSVQVEQ
+54 RDVRPSVQVEQ

-109 SRARAVTMTLVPA
+109 SRARAVTMTLVPV

-267 DLHYVLN
+267 DLRYVLN

-298 SVAETATAEPAA
+298 SVAETAVAEPADEEVEA
-310 VQAEEV
+310 QAEEAPAAPRPATS
-316 EGQAGEAPVA
+316 EPEA
-326 LSSEASEPVAPS
+326 SEASVV
-338 ASGTPADE
+338 PAEE
-346 QDPVLPETDPRR
+346 QDPVFPETDPRR

-364 NTKFDRVRDASMDRA
+364 NTQFDRVRDASADRA
-379 GEQESAEPTNHSSVA
+379 EEQESAESTNHSSVA

-421 LEGSGSV
+421 LEGSGPV
-428 ALQVHAL
+428 ALQVYAL
-435 DSDGRTV
+435 DSNGRTAG
-442 SEAIASGDARVED
+442 EAIASGDARVED
-455 GAFSA
+455 GSFSA

-501 ADASR
+501 VDASR
-506 PSESLPAAQAEAPAT
+506 PSDSLPAEQTEAPAT
-521 EKPDDG
+521 EESNNG
-527 GSTGENPAEEGPST
+527 GSAAEKPAEEKPSAAT
-541 APSDSAPAPAE
+541 PSDSAPAPAE
-552 ESAPTEESME
+552 ESKE
-562 SAPAA
+562 SAPVAV
-567 TASEAPVSAESAS
+567 ASEAPVSYESAS
-580 PKSAPVTEG
+580 HESAPVTED

-610 KGEREQLAVTGA
+610 KGEREQLAATGT

>member
-35 NAGGLSSSSVQQ
+35 NAGGLSSPSVQQ

-54 RGVRPSVQVEQ
+54 RDVRPSVQVEQ
-65 GAAINPA
+65 GAAINPT

-109 SRARAVTMTLVPA
+109 SRARAVTMTLVPV

-249 DGIEVPGARLA
+249 DGIEVPGARLS

-267 DLHYVLN
+267 DLRYVLN

-298 SVAETATAEPAA
+298 SVAETAAAEPADEE
-310 VQAEEV
+310 AEEV
-316 EGQAGEAPVA
+316 GAQSEETPAAPRPTTSEPEA
-326 LSSEASEPVAPS
+326 SEASIV
-338 ASGTPADE
+338 PAEE

-364 NTKFDRVRDASMDRA
+364 NTRFDRVRDASADRA
-379 GEQESAEPTNHSSVA
+379 GEQESAEPTDYSSVA

-421 LEGSGSV
+421 LEGSGPV
-428 ALQVHAL
+428 TLQVHAL
-435 DSDGRTV
+435 DSNGRTAG
-442 SEAIASGDARVED
+442 EAIASGDARVED
-455 GAFSA
+455 GSFSA

-501 ADASR
+501 VDASR
-506 PSESLPAAQAEAPAT
+506 PSDSLPAEQTEAPAT
-521 EKPDDG
+521 EESNNG
-527 GSTGENPAEEGPST
+527 GSAAEKPAEEKPSAT
-541 APSDSAPAPAE
+541 PSDSAPAPVE
-552 ESAPTEESME
+552 ESKEA
-562 SAPAA
+562 APAA

-580 PKSAPVTEG
+580 RESAPVTEG

-610 KGEREQLAVTGA
+610 KGEREQLAATGT

-636 VAGAFLTRRGRR
+636 AAGAFLTRRGRR

>member
-23 GTGAAQAAIPVH
+23 GTSAAQAAIPVH
-35 NAGGLSSSSVQQ
+35 NAGDLSSSSIQQ
-47 NRAQRSD
+47 SRAQHSD
-54 RGVRPSVQVEQ
+54 RDVHPSVQIEQ
-65 GAAINPA
+65 GSAINPA

-79 SGSGFLGED
+79 SGNGFLGED

-136 PAGILDPN
+136 PAGTLDPN

-169 WTPLE
+169 WVPLE

-182 EPLNAQ
+182 EPLKAQ

-224 VDEQGN
+224 IDEQGN

-267 DLHYVLN
+267 DLRYVLN
-274 VEIAPSASRGLAAQS
+274 VEIAPSASRGLAVQS
-289 VEIPFTNGW
+289 IEIPFTNGW
-298 SVAETATAEPAA
+298 NVAETATAEPAA
-310 VQAEEV
+310 V
-316 EGQAGEAPVA
+316 
-326 LSSEASEPVAPS
+326 
-338 ASGTPADE
+338 PADE

-364 NTKFDRVRDASMDRA
+364 NTQFDRVRDASTGRP
-379 GEQESAEPTNHSSVA
+379 GEQEAADSTNHPSVA
-394 VGARLRVEETA
+394 AGARLRVEETA
-405 VPENDSEKT
+405 VPENDMEKT

-421 LEGSGSV
+421 FEGSGSV
-428 ALQVHAL
+428 ALQVYAL
-435 DSDGRTV
+435 GSDGQTV
-442 SEAIASGDARVED
+442 GDAVASGDARVED
-455 GAFSA
+455 GSFSA
-460 QLQVPGNALKPGTTY
+460 HLQVLGSALKPGTAY
-475 RVSAVYE
+475 RVSAIYE

-501 ADASR
+501 VDASH
-506 PSESLPAAQAEAPAT
+506 PSDSLPAERVEAPAT
-521 EKPDDG
+521 EKPADKK
-527 GSTGENPAEEGPST
+527 PSVT
-541 APSDSAPAPAE
+541 PS
-552 ESAPTEESME
+552 E
-562 SAPAA
+562 SAPASA
-567 TASEAPVSAESAS
+567 AESKEPAPVASASEAPASAESAS
-580 PKSAPVTEG
+580 SAPASV
-589 ATGGATDRAGQ
+589 ATHVAERAGQ
-600 KPQKATASAS
+600 KSQKVAGPTQ
-610 KGEREQLAVTGA
+610 KGEREQLAATGA
-622 SGMLTISAVGSLSL
+622 SGMLVISAVGSLSL
-636 VAGAFLTRRGRR
+636 TAGVFLTRRGHR
-648 DVQLTSR
+648 DVRLTSR

>member
-35 NAGGLSSSSVQQ
+35 NAGGLSSSNVQQ
-47 NRAQRSD
+47 NRAQHSD
-54 RGVRPSVQVEQ
+54 RDVRPSVQVEQ

-109 SRARAVTMTLVPA
+109 SRARAVTMTLVPV

-267 DLHYVLN
+267 DLRYVLN

-298 SVAETATAEPAA
+298 SVAETAVAEPADEEVEA
-310 VQAEEV
+310 QAEEPPAAPRPATS
-316 EGQAGEAPVA
+316 EPEA
-326 LSSEASEPVAPS
+326 SEASIV
-338 ASGTPADE
+338 PAEE

-364 NTKFDRVRDASMDRA
+364 NTRFDRVRDASADRA
-379 GEQESAEPTNHSSVA
+379 EEQESAESTNHSSVA

-428 ALQVHAL
+428 ALQVYAL
-435 DSDGRTV
+435 DSNGRTAG
-442 SEAIASGDARVED
+442 EAIASGEARVED
-455 GAFSA
+455 GSFSA

-501 ADASR
+501 VDASR
-506 PSESLPAAQAEAPAT
+506 PSDSLPAEQTEAPAT
-521 EKPDDG
+521 EESNNG
-527 GSTGENPAEEGPST
+527 GSAAEKPAEEKPSAAT
-541 APSDSAPAPAE
+541 PSDSAPAPAE
-552 ESAPTEESME
+552 ESKE
-562 SAPAA
+562 SAPVAV
-567 TASEAPVSAESAS
+567 ASEAPVSYESAS
-580 PKSAPVTEG
+580 HESAPVTEG

-610 KGEREQLAVTGA
+610 KGEREQLAATGT

>member
-35 NAGGLSSSSVQQ
+35 NAGNLSSSSIQQ
-47 NRAQRSD
+47 SRAQHSD
-54 RGVRPSVQVEQ
+54 RDVHPSVQIEQ
-65 GAAINPA
+65 GSAINPA

-79 SGSGFLGED
+79 SGNGFLGED

-136 PAGILDPN
+136 PAGTLDPN

-169 WTPLE
+169 WVPLE

-182 EPLNAQ
+182 EPLKAQ

-197 QEQNLIVYKATGLG
+197 QEQNLIVYKVTGLG

-224 VDEQGN
+224 IDEQGN

-267 DLHYVLN
+267 DVRYVLN
-274 VEIAPSASRGLAAQS
+274 VEIAPSASRGLAVQS

-298 SVAETATAEPAA
+298 NVAETATAEPAA
-310 VQAEEV
+310 VRVEERV
-316 EGQAGEAPVA
+316 EEAPA
-326 LSSEASEPVAPS
+326 TSSSVVSGPVAPEAS
-338 ASGTPADE
+338 AVPADE

-364 NTKFDRVRDASMDRA
+364 NTQFDRVRDASMGRP
-379 GEQESAEPTNHSSVA
+379 GEQEAADSTNHSSVA
-394 VGARLRVEETA
+394 AGARLRVEETA
-405 VPENDSEKT
+405 VPENDMEKT
-414 LTFTGEG
+414 LTFAGEG
-421 LEGSGSV
+421 FEGSGSV
-428 ALQVHAL
+428 ALQVYAL
-435 DSDGRTV
+435 GSDGRTV
-442 SEAIASGDARVED
+442 GDAVASGDARVAD
-455 GAFSA
+455 GSFSA
-460 QLQVPGNALKPGTTY
+460 HLQVPGSALKPGATY
-475 RVSAVYE
+475 RVSAIYE

-501 ADASR
+501 VDASH
-506 PSESLPAAQAEAPAT
+506 PSASLPVERVEAPAT
-521 EKPDDG
+521 EKPADKK
-527 GSTGENPAEEGPST
+527 PSVT
-541 APSDSAPAPAE
+541 PS
-552 ESAPTEESME
+552 E
-562 SAPAA
+562 SAPASA
-567 TASEAPVSAESAS
+567 AESKEPAPVASASEAPASAESAS

-610 KGEREQLAVTGA
+610 KGEREQLAATGA
-622 SGMLTISAVGSLSL
+622 SGMLVISAVGSLSL
-636 VAGAFLTRRGRR
+636 AAGVFLTRRGHR
-648 DVQLTSR
+648 DVRLTSR

>member
-35 NAGGLSSSSVQQ
+35 NAGGLSSSNVQQ
-47 NRAQRSD
+47 NRAQHSD
-54 RGVRPSVQVEQ
+54 RDVRPSVQVEQ

-79 SGSGFLGED
+79 SGSGFLGEG

-109 SRARAVTMTLVPA
+109 SRARAVTMTLVPV

-267 DLHYVLN
+267 DLRYVLN

-298 SVAETATAEPAA
+298 SVAETAVAEPADEEVEA
-310 VQAEEV
+310 QAEETP
-316 EGQAGEAPVA
+316 AAPRPA
-326 LSSEASEPVAPS
+326 TSESEASE
-338 ASGTPADE
+338 ASIVPAEE

-364 NTKFDRVRDASMDRA
+364 NTQFDRVRDASADRA
-379 GEQESAEPTNHSSVA
+379 EEQESAESTNHSSVA

-421 LEGSGSV
+421 LEGSGPV

-435 DSDGRTV
+435 DSNGRTAG
-442 SEAIASGDARVED
+442 EAIASGDARVED
-455 GAFSA
+455 GSFSA

-501 ADASR
+501 VDASR
-506 PSESLPAAQAEAPAT
+506 PSDSLPAEQTEAPAT
-521 EKPDDG
+521 EEPSYGDSVAEKP
-527 GSTGENPAEEGPST
+527 TEEKPSVT
-541 APSDSAPAPAE
+541 PSDSAPAPAE
-552 ESAPTEESME
+552 ESKEP
-562 SAPAA
+562 APAA
-567 TASEAPVSAESAS
+567 VASEAPVSYESAS

-622 SGMLTISAVGSLSL
+622 SGILTISAVGSLSL

>member
-35 NAGGLSSSSVQQ
+35 NAGGLSSSNVQQ
-47 NRAQRSD
+47 NRAQHSD
-54 RGVRPSVQVEQ
+54 RDVRPSVQVEQ

-109 SRARAVTMTLVPA
+109 SRARAVTMTLVPV
-122 SDVHEGSFSTQLTL
+122 SDVHEGGFSTQLTL

-267 DLHYVLN
+267 DLRYVLN

-298 SVAETATAEPAA
+298 SVAETAVAEPADEEVEA
-310 VQAEEV
+310 QAEEAPAAPRPATS
-316 EGQAGEAPVA
+316 EPEA
-326 LSSEASEPVAPS
+326 SEASIV
-338 ASGTPADE
+338 PAEE

-364 NTKFDRVRDASMDRA
+364 NTQFDRVRDASADRA
-379 GEQESAEPTNHSSVA
+379 EEQESAESTNHSSVA

-421 LEGSGSV
+421 LEGSGPV

-435 DSDGRTV
+435 DSNGRTAG
-442 SEAIASGDARVED
+442 EAIASGEARVED
-455 GAFSA
+455 GSFSA
-460 QLQVPGNALKPGTTY
+460 QLQVPGNALKPGMTY

-501 ADASR
+501 VDASR
-506 PSESLPAAQAEAPAT
+506 PSDSLPAEQTEAPAT
-521 EKPDDG
+521 EESNNG
-527 GSTGENPAEEGPST
+527 GSAAEKPAEEKPSAAT
-541 APSDSAPAPAE
+541 PSDSAPAPAE
-552 ESAPTEESME
+552 ESKE
-562 SAPAA
+562 SAPVAV
-567 TASEAPVSAESAS
+567 ASEAPVSYESAS
-580 PKSAPVTEG
+580 HESAPVTED

-610 KGEREQLAVTGA
+610 KGEREQLAATGT

>member
-54 RGVRPSVQVEQ
+54 RDVRPSVQVEQ

-109 SRARAVTMTLVPA
+109 SRARAVTMTLVPV

-267 DLHYVLN
+267 DLRYVLN

-298 SVAETATAEPAA
+298 SVAETAVAEPADEEVEA
-310 VQAEEV
+310 QAEEPPAAPRPATS
-316 EGQAGEAPVA
+316 EPEA
-326 LSSEASEPVAPS
+326 SEASIV
-338 ASGTPADE
+338 PAEE

-364 NTKFDRVRDASMDRA
+364 NTRFDRVRDASADRA
-379 GEQESAEPTNHSSVA
+379 EEQESAESTNHSSVA

-421 LEGSGSV
+421 LEGSGPV
-428 ALQVHAL
+428 ALQVYAL
-435 DSDGRTV
+435 DSNGRTAG
-442 SEAIASGDARVED
+442 EAIASGEARVED
-455 GAFSA
+455 GSFSA

-501 ADASR
+501 VDASR
-506 PSESLPAAQAEAPAT
+506 PSDSLPAEQTEAPAT
-521 EKPDDG
+521 EESNNG
-527 GSTGENPAEEGPST
+527 GSAAEKPAEEKPSAAT
-541 APSDSAPAPAE
+541 PSDSAPAPAE
-552 ESAPTEESME
+552 ESKE
-562 SAPAA
+562 SAPVAV
-567 TASEAPVSAESAS
+567 ASEAPVSYESAS
-580 PKSAPVTEG
+580 HESAPVTED

-610 KGEREQLAVTGA
+610 KGEREQLAATGT

>member
-35 NAGGLSSSSVQQ
+35 NAGGLSSSNVQQ
-47 NRAQRSD
+47 NRAQHSD
-54 RGVRPSVQVEQ
+54 RDVRPSVQVEQ

-109 SRARAVTMTLVPA
+109 SRARAVTMTLVPV

-267 DLHYVLN
+267 DLRYVLN

-298 SVAETATAEPAA
+298 SVAETAAAEPAD
-310 VQAEEV
+310 EEV
-316 EGQAGEAPVA
+316 EEVGAQSEETPAAPRPTTSEPEA
-326 LSSEASEPVAPS
+326 SEASVV
-338 ASGTPADE
+338 PAEE

-364 NTKFDRVRDASMDRA
+364 NTRFDRVRDASADRA
-379 GEQESAEPTNHSSVA
+379 EEQESAESTNHSSVA

-421 LEGSGSV
+421 LEGSGPV

-435 DSDGRTV
+435 DSNGRTAG
-442 SEAIASGDARVED
+442 EAIASGDARVED
-455 GAFSA
+455 GSFSA
-460 QLQVPGNALKPGTTY
+460 QLQVPGNVLKPGTTY

-501 ADASR
+501 VDASR
-506 PSESLPAAQAEAPAT
+506 PSDSLPAEQTEAPAT
-521 EKPDDG
+521 EEPSYGDSVAEKP
-527 GSTGENPAEEGPST
+527 TEEKPSVT
-541 APSDSAPAPAE
+541 PSDSAPAPAE
-552 ESAPTEESME
+552 ESKE
-562 SAPAA
+562 SAPVAV
-567 TASEAPVSAESAS
+567 ASEAPVSAESAS
-580 PKSAPVTEG
+580 HESAPVTED

-610 KGEREQLAVTGA
+610 KGEREQLAATGA
-622 SGMLTISAVGSLSL
+622 SGILTISAVGSLSL

>member
-23 GTGAAQAAIPVH
+23 GTSAAQAAIPVH
-35 NAGGLSSSSVQQ
+35 NAGDLSSSSIQQ
-47 NRAQRSD
+47 SRAQHSD
-54 RGVRPSVQVEQ
+54 RDVHPSVQIEQ
-65 GAAINPA
+65 GSAINPA

-79 SGSGFLGED
+79 SGNGFLGED

-136 PAGILDPN
+136 PAGTLDPN

-169 WTPLE
+169 WVPLE

-182 EPLNAQ
+182 EPLKAQ

-224 VDEQGN
+224 IDEQGN

-267 DLHYVLN
+267 DVRYVLN
-274 VEIAPSASRGLAAQS
+274 VEIAPSASRGLAVQS
-289 VEIPFTNGW
+289 IEIPFTNGW
-298 SVAETATAEPAA
+298 NVAETATAEPA
-310 VQAEEV
+310 VV
-316 EGQAGEAPVA
+316 
-326 LSSEASEPVAPS
+326 
-338 ASGTPADE
+338 PADE

-364 NTKFDRVRDASMDRA
+364 NTQFDRVRDASTGRP
-379 GEQESAEPTNHSSVA
+379 GEQEAADSTNHSSVA
-394 VGARLRVEETA
+394 AGARLRVEETA
-405 VPENDSEKT
+405 VPENDMEKT

-421 LEGSGSV
+421 FEGSGSV
-428 ALQVHAL
+428 ALQVYAL
-435 DSDGRTV
+435 GSDGRTV
-442 SEAIASGDARVED
+442 GDAVASGDARVED
-455 GAFSA
+455 GSFSA
-460 QLQVPGNALKPGTTY
+460 HLQVPGSALKPGTTY
-475 RVSAVYE
+475 RVSAIYE

-501 ADASR
+501 VDASH
-506 PSESLPAAQAEAPAT
+506 PSDSLPAERVEAPAT
-521 EKPDDG
+521 EKPADKK
-527 GSTGENPAEEGPST
+527 PSAT
-541 APSDSAPAPAE
+541 PS
-552 ESAPTEESME
+552 E
-562 SAPAA
+562 SAPASA
-567 TASEAPVSAESAS
+567 AESKEPAPVASASAESAS
-580 PKSAPVTEG
+580 SVPASV
-589 ATGGATDRAGQ
+589 ATHVAERAGQ
-600 KPQKATASAS
+600 KSQKVAGPTQ
-610 KGEREQLAVTGA
+610 KGEREQLAATGA
-622 SGMLTISAVGSLSL
+622 SGMLVISAVGSLSL
-636 VAGAFLTRRGRR
+636 AAGVFLTRRGHR
-648 DVQLTSR
+648 DVRLTSR

>member
-35 NAGGLSSSSVQQ
+35 NAGGPSSSNVQQ

-54 RGVRPSVQVEQ
+54 RDVRPSVQVEQ

-109 SRARAVTMTLVPA
+109 SRARAVTMTLVPV

-197 QEQNLIVYKATGLG
+197 QERNLIVYKATGLG

-267 DLHYVLN
+267 DLRYVLN

-298 SVAETATAEPAA
+298 SVAETAVAEPADEEVEA
-310 VQAEEV
+310 QAEEAPAAPRPATS
-316 EGQAGEAPVA
+316 EPEA
-326 LSSEASEPVAPS
+326 SEASIV
-338 ASGTPADE
+338 PAEE

-364 NTKFDRVRDASMDRA
+364 NTQFDRVRDASADRA
-379 GEQESAEPTNHSSVA
+379 EEQESAESTNHSSVA

-421 LEGSGSV
+421 LEGSGPV
-428 ALQVHAL
+428 ALQVYAL
-435 DSDGRTV
+435 DSNGRTAG
-442 SEAIASGDARVED
+442 EAIASGDARVED
-455 GAFSA
+455 GFFSA
-460 QLQVPGNALKPGTTY
+460 QLQVPGNVLKPGTTY

-501 ADASR
+501 VDASR
-506 PSESLPAAQAEAPAT
+506 PSDSLPAERVEAPAT
-521 EKPDDG
+521 EKPADKK
-527 GSTGENPAEEGPST
+527 PSVT
-541 APSDSAPAPAE
+541 PS
-552 ESAPTEESME
+552 E
-562 SAPAA
+562 SAPASA
-567 TASEAPVSAESAS
+567 TESKEPAPVASASEAPASAESAS
-580 PKSAPVTEG
+580 SAPASV
-589 ATGGATDRAGQ
+589 ATHVAERAGQ
-600 KPQKATASAS
+600 KSQKVAGPTQ
-610 KGEREQLAVTGA
+610 KGEPEQLAATGA
-622 SGMLTISAVGSLSL
+622 SGMLVISAVGSLSL
-636 VAGAFLTRRGRR
+636 AAGVFLTRRGHR
-648 DVQLTSR
+648 DVRLTSR

>member
-23 GTGAAQAAIPVH
+23 GTSAAQAAIPVH
-35 NAGGLSSSSVQQ
+35 NAGDLSSSSIQQ
-47 NRAQRSD
+47 SRAQHSD
-54 RGVRPSVQVEQ
+54 RDVHPSVQIEQ
-65 GAAINPA
+65 GSAINPA

-79 SGSGFLGED
+79 SGNGFLGED

-136 PAGILDPN
+136 PAGTLDPN

-169 WTPLE
+169 WVPLE

-182 EPLNAQ
+182 EPLKAQ

-224 VDEQGN
+224 IDEQGN

-267 DLHYVLN
+267 DVRYVLN
-274 VEIAPSASRGLAAQS
+274 VEIAPSASRGLAVQS
-289 VEIPFTNGW
+289 IEIPFTNGW
-298 SVAETATAEPAA
+298 NVAETATAEPA
-310 VQAEEV
+310 VV
-316 EGQAGEAPVA
+316 
-326 LSSEASEPVAPS
+326 
-338 ASGTPADE
+338 PADE

-364 NTKFDRVRDASMDRA
+364 NTQFDRVRDASTGRP
-379 GEQESAEPTNHSSVA
+379 GEQEAADSTNHSSVA
-394 VGARLRVEETA
+394 AGARLRVEETA
-405 VPENDSEKT
+405 VPENDMEKT

-421 LEGSGSV
+421 FEGSGSV
-428 ALQVHAL
+428 ALQVYAL
-435 DSDGRTV
+435 GSDGRTV
-442 SEAIASGDARVED
+442 GDAVASGDARVED
-455 GAFSA
+455 GSFSA
-460 QLQVPGNALKPGTTY
+460 HLQVPGSALKPGTTY
-475 RVSAVYE
+475 RVSAIYE

-501 ADASR
+501 VDASH
-506 PSESLPAAQAEAPAT
+506 PSDSLPAERVEAPAT
-521 EKPDDG
+521 EKPADKK
-527 GSTGENPAEEGPST
+527 PSVT
-541 APSDSAPAPAE
+541 PS
-552 ESAPTEESME
+552 E
-562 SAPAA
+562 SAPASA
-567 TASEAPVSAESAS
+567 AESKEPAPAASASEAPASAESAS
-580 PKSAPVTEG
+580 SAPASV
-589 ATGGATDRAGQ
+589 ATHVAERAGQ
-600 KPQKATASAS
+600 KSQKVAGPTQ
-610 KGEREQLAVTGA
+610 KGEREQLAATGA
-622 SGMLTISAVGSLSL
+622 SGMLVISAVGSLSL
-636 VAGAFLTRRGRR
+636 AAGVFLTRRGHR
-648 DVQLTSR
+648 DVRLTSR

>member
-35 NAGGLSSSSVQQ
+35 NAGGLSSPSVQQ

-54 RGVRPSVQVEQ
+54 RDVRPSVQVEQ

-109 SRARAVTMTLVPA
+109 SRARAVTMTLVPV

-249 DGIEVPGARLA
+249 DGIEVPGARLS

-267 DLHYVLN
+267 DLRYVLN

-298 SVAETATAEPAA
+298 SVAETAAAEPADEE
-310 VQAEEV
+310 AEEV
-316 EGQAGEAPVA
+316 GAQSEETPAAPRPTT
-326 LSSEASEPVAPS
+326 SEPEASEVS
-338 ASGTPADE
+338 IVPAEE

-364 NTKFDRVRDASMDRA
+364 NTRFDRVRDASADRA
-379 GEQESAEPTNHSSVA
+379 GEQESAEPTNHSSLA
-394 VGARLRVEETA
+394 VGACLRVEETA

-435 DSDGRTV
+435 DSNGRTAG
-442 SEAIASGDARVED
+442 EAIASGDARVED
-455 GAFSA
+455 GSFSA
-460 QLQVPGNALKPGTTY
+460 QLQVPGNALKPGMTY

-501 ADASR
+501 VDASR
-506 PSESLPAAQAEAPAT
+506 PSDSLPTEQTEAPAT
-521 EKPDDG
+521 EESNNG
-527 GSTGENPAEEGPST
+527 GSAAEKPAEEKPSAT
-541 APSDSAPAPAE
+541 PSDSAPAPAE
-552 ESAPTEESME
+552 ESKEP
-562 SAPAA
+562 APAA

-610 KGEREQLAVTGA
+610 KGEREQLAATGT

>member
-35 NAGGLSSSSVQQ
+35 NAGGLSSSNVQQ
-47 NRAQRSD
+47 NRAQHSD
-54 RGVRPSVQVEQ
+54 RDVRPSVQVEQ

-109 SRARAVTMTLVPA
+109 SRARAVTMTLVPV

-150 TAVVNPDLGYSVED
+150 TAVVTPDLGYSVED

-267 DLHYVLN
+267 DLRYVLN

-298 SVAETATAEPAA
+298 SVAETAVAEPADEEVEA
-310 VQAEEV
+310 QAEETPAAPRPATS
-316 EGQAGEAPVA
+316 ELEA
-326 LSSEASEPVAPS
+326 SEASIV
-338 ASGTPADE
+338 PAEE

-364 NTKFDRVRDASMDRA
+364 NTRFDRVRDASADRA
-379 GEQESAEPTNHSSVA
+379 EEQESAESTNHSSVA

-421 LEGSGSV
+421 LEGSGPV

-435 DSDGRTV
+435 DSNGRTAG
-442 SEAIASGDARVED
+442 EAIASGDARVED
-455 GAFSA
+455 GSFSA

-501 ADASR
+501 VDASR
-506 PSESLPAAQAEAPAT
+506 PSDSLPAEQTEAPAT
-521 EKPDDG
+521 EEPSYGDSAAEKP
-527 GSTGENPAEEGPST
+527 TEEKPSVT
-541 APSDSAPAPAE
+541 PSDSAPAPVE
-552 ESAPTEESME
+552 ESKESAPV
-562 SAPAA
+562 AV
-567 TASEAPVSAESAS
+567 ASEAPVSYESAS

-589 ATGGATDRAGQ
+589 ATGGATYRAGQ

-610 KGEREQLAVTGA
+610 NGEREQLAATGA
-622 SGMLTISAVGSLSL
+622 SGILTISAVGSLSL

>member
-23 GTGAAQAAIPVH
+23 GTSAAQAAIPVH
-35 NAGGLSSSSVQQ
+35 NAGDLSSSSIQQ
-47 NRAQRSD
+47 SRAQHSD
-54 RGVRPSVQVEQ
+54 RDVHPSVQIEQ
-65 GAAINPA
+65 GSAINPA

-79 SGSGFLGED
+79 SGNGFLGED

-136 PAGILDPN
+136 PAGTLDPN

-169 WTPLE
+169 WVPLE

-182 EPLNAQ
+182 EPLKAQ

-224 VDEQGN
+224 IDEQGN

-267 DLHYVLN
+267 DVRYVLN
-274 VEIAPSASRGLAAQS
+274 VEIAPSASRGLAVQS
-289 VEIPFTNGW
+289 IEIPFTNGW
-298 SVAETATAEPAA
+298 NVAETATAEPAA
-310 VQAEEV
+310 V
-316 EGQAGEAPVA
+316 
-326 LSSEASEPVAPS
+326 L
-338 ASGTPADE
+338 ADE

-364 NTKFDRVRDASMDRA
+364 NTQFNRVRDASTGRP
-379 GEQESAEPTNHSSVA
+379 GEQEAADSTNHSSVA
-394 VGARLRVEETA
+394 AGARLRVEETA
-405 VPENDSEKT
+405 VPENDMEKT

-421 LEGSGSV
+421 FEGSGSV
-428 ALQVHAL
+428 ALQVYAL
-435 DSDGRTV
+435 GSDGRTV
-442 SEAIASGDARVED
+442 GDAVASGDARVED
-455 GAFSA
+455 GSFSA
-460 QLQVPGNALKPGTTY
+460 HLQVPGSALKPGTTY
-475 RVSAVYE
+475 RVSAIYE

-501 ADASR
+501 VDASH
-506 PSESLPAAQAEAPAT
+506 PSGSLPAERVEAPAT
-521 EKPDDG
+521 EKPADKK
-527 GSTGENPAEEGPST
+527 PSVT
-541 APSDSAPAPAE
+541 PS
-552 ESAPTEESME
+552 E
-562 SAPAA
+562 SAPASA
-567 TASEAPVSAESAS
+567 AESKEPAPAASASEAPASAESAS
-580 PKSAPVTEG
+580 SAPASV
-589 ATGGATDRAGQ
+589 ATHVAERAGQ
-600 KPQKATASAS
+600 KSQRATGPAQQ
-610 KGEREQLAVTGA
+610 GEREQLAATGA
-622 SGMLTISAVGSLSL
+622 SGMLVISAVGSLSL
-636 VAGAFLTRRGRR
+636 AAGVFLTHRGHR
-648 DVQLTSR
+648 DVRLTSR

>member
-35 NAGGLSSSSVQQ
+35 NAGGPSSSSVQQ
-47 NRAQRSD
+47 NRAQRSGRD
-54 RGVRPSVQVEQ
+54 VRPSVQVEQ

-109 SRARAVTMTLVPA
+109 SRARAVTMTLVPV

-197 QEQNLIVYKATGLG
+197 QERNLIVYKATGLG

-267 DLHYVLN
+267 DLRYVLN

-298 SVAETATAEPAA
+298 SVAETAAAEPADEE
-310 VQAEEV
+310 AEEV
-316 EGQAGEAPVA
+316 EAQAEETPAAPRPATSGPEA
-326 LSSEASEPVAPS
+326 SEASVV
-338 ASGTPADE
+338 PAEE

-364 NTKFDRVRDASMDRA
+364 NTQFDRVRDASADRA
-379 GEQESAEPTNHSSVA
+379 GEQESAESTNHSSVA

-421 LEGSGSV
+421 LEGSGPV
-428 ALQVHAL
+428 ALQVYAL
-435 DSDGRTV
+435 DSNGRTAG
-442 SEAIASGDARVED
+442 EAIASGDARVED
-455 GAFSA
+455 GSFSA
-460 QLQVPGNALKPGTTY
+460 QLQVPGNVLKPGTTY

-501 ADASR
+501 VDASR
-506 PSESLPAAQAEAPAT
+506 PSDSLPAERTEAPAT
-521 EKPDDG
+521 EESSNGDSVAEK
-527 GSTGENPAEEGPST
+527 SAEEKPSVT
-541 APSDSAPAPAE
+541 PSDSAPAPAE
-552 ESAPTEESME
+552 ESKE
-562 SAPAA
+562 SAPVAV
-567 TASEAPVSAESAS
+567 ASEAPVSHESAS
-580 PKSAPVTEG
+580 HESTPVAEK

-610 KGEREQLAVTGA
+610 RGEREQLAATGA

>member
-14 AIAASVLTA
+14 AIAASVLTV
-23 GTGAAQAAIPVH
+23 GTSAAQAAIPVH
-35 NAGGLSSSSVQQ
+35 NAGDLSSSSIQQ
-47 NRAQRSD
+47 SRAQHSD
-54 RGVRPSVQVEQ
+54 RDVHPSVQIEQ
-65 GAAINPA
+65 GSAINPA

-79 SGSGFLGED
+79 SGNGFLGED

-103 YPLAAL
+103 YPLTAL

-136 PAGILDPN
+136 PAGTLDPN

-169 WTPLE
+169 WVPLE

-182 EPLNAQ
+182 EPLKAQ

-224 VDEQGN
+224 IDEQGN

-267 DLHYVLN
+267 DVRYVLN
-274 VEIAPSASRGLAAQS
+274 VEIAPSASRGLAVQS
-289 VEIPFTNGW
+289 IEIPFTNGW
-298 SVAETATAEPAA
+298 NVAETATAESAA
-310 VQAEEV
+310 V
-316 EGQAGEAPVA
+316 
-326 LSSEASEPVAPS
+326 
-338 ASGTPADE
+338 PADE

-364 NTKFDRVRDASMDRA
+364 NTQFDRVRDASTGRP
-379 GEQESAEPTNHSSVA
+379 GEQEAADSTNHSSVA

-405 VPENDSEKT
+405 VPENDMEKT

-421 LEGSGSV
+421 FEESGSV
-428 ALQVHAL
+428 ALQVYAL
-435 DSDGRTV
+435 GSDGRTV
-442 SEAIASGDARVED
+442 GDAVASGDARVED
-455 GAFSA
+455 GSFSA
-460 QLQVPGNALKPGTTY
+460 HLQVLGSALKPGTTY
-475 RVSAVYE
+475 RVSAIYE

-501 ADASR
+501 VDASH
-506 PSESLPAAQAEAPAT
+506 PSDSLPAERVEAPAT
-521 EKPDDG
+521 EKPADKK
-527 GSTGENPAEEGPST
+527 PSVT
-541 APSDSAPAPAE
+541 PS
-552 ESAPTEESME
+552 E
-562 SAPAA
+562 SAPASA
-567 TASEAPVSAESAS
+567 AESKEPAPVASASEAPASAESAS
-580 PKSAPVTEG
+580 SAPASV
-589 ATGGATDRAGQ
+589 ATHVAERAGQ
-600 KPQKATASAS
+600 KSQRATGPAQQ
-610 KGEREQLAVTGA
+610 GEREQLAATGA
-622 SGMLTISAVGSLSL
+622 SGMLVISAVGSLSL
-636 VAGAFLTRRGRR
+636 AAGVFLTHRGHR
-648 DVQLTSR
+648 DVRLTSR

>member
-23 GTGAAQAAIPVH
+23 GTSAAQAAIPVH
-35 NAGGLSSSSVQQ
+35 NAGDLSSSSIQQ
-47 NRAQRSD
+47 SRAQHSD
-54 RGVRPSVQVEQ
+54 RDVHPSVQIEQ
-65 GAAINPA
+65 GSAINPA

-79 SGSGFLGED
+79 SGNGFLGED

-136 PAGILDPN
+136 PAGTLDPN

-169 WTPLE
+169 WVPLE

-182 EPLNAQ
+182 EPLKAQ

-224 VDEQGN
+224 IDEQGN

-267 DLHYVLN
+267 DVRYVLN
-274 VEIAPSASRGLAAQS
+274 VEIAPSASRGLAVQS
-289 VEIPFTNGW
+289 IEIPFTNGW
-298 SVAETATAEPAA
+298 NVAETATAEPAA
-310 VQAEEV
+310 V
-316 EGQAGEAPVA
+316 
-326 LSSEASEPVAPS
+326 
-338 ASGTPADE
+338 PADE

-364 NTKFDRVRDASMDRA
+364 NTQFDRVRDASTGRP
-379 GEQESAEPTNHSSVA
+379 GEQEAADSTNHSSVA
-394 VGARLRVEETA
+394 AGARLRVEETA
-405 VPENDSEKT
+405 VPENDMEKT

-421 LEGSGSV
+421 FEGSDSV
-428 ALQVHAL
+428 ALQVYAL
-435 DSDGRTV
+435 GSDGRTV
-442 SEAIASGDARVED
+442 GDAVASGDARVED
-455 GAFSA
+455 GSFSA
-460 QLQVPGNALKPGTTY
+460 HLQVPGSALKPGTTY
-475 RVSAVYE
+475 RVSAIYE

-501 ADASR
+501 VDASH
-506 PSESLPAAQAEAPAT
+506 PSDSLPAERVEAPAT
-521 EKPDDG
+521 EKPADKK
-527 GSTGENPAEEGPST
+527 PSAT
-541 APSDSAPAPAE
+541 PS
-552 ESAPTEESME
+552 E
-562 SAPAA
+562 SAPASA
-567 TASEAPVSAESAS
+567 AESKEPAPVASASAESAS
-580 PKSAPVTEG
+580 SVPASV
-589 ATGGATDRAGQ
+589 ATHVAERAGQ
-600 KPQKATASAS
+600 KSQKVAGPTQ
-610 KGEREQLAVTGA
+610 KGEREQLAATGA
-622 SGMLTISAVGSLSL
+622 SGMLVISAVGSLSL
-636 VAGAFLTRRGRR
+636 AAGVFLTRRGHR
-648 DVQLTSR
+648 DVRLTSR

>member
-35 NAGGLSSSSVQQ
+35 NAGGLSSSNVQQ
-47 NRAQRSD
+47 NRAQHSD
-54 RGVRPSVQVEQ
+54 RDVRPSVQVEQ

-109 SRARAVTMTLVPA
+109 SRARAVTMTLVPV

-224 VDEQGN
+224 VDEQSN

-267 DLHYVLN
+267 DLRYVLN

-298 SVAETATAEPAA
+298 SVAETAVAEPADEEVEA
-310 VQAEEV
+310 QAEEAPAAPRPATS
-316 EGQAGEAPVA
+316 EPEA
-326 LSSEASEPVAPS
+326 SEASIV
-338 ASGTPADE
+338 PAEE

-364 NTKFDRVRDASMDRA
+364 NTQFDRVRDASADRA
-379 GEQESAEPTNHSSVA
+379 EEQESAESTNHSSVA

-421 LEGSGSV
+421 LEGSGPV

-435 DSDGRTV
+435 DSNGRTAG
-442 SEAIASGDARVED
+442 EAIASGDARVED
-455 GAFSA
+455 GSFSA

-501 ADASR
+501 VDASR
-506 PSESLPAAQAEAPAT
+506 PSDSLPAEQTEAPAT
-521 EKPDDG
+521 EESNNG
-527 GSTGENPAEEGPST
+527 GSAAEKPAEEKPSAAT
-541 APSDSAPAPAE
+541 PSDSAPAPAE
-552 ESAPTEESME
+552 ESKE
-562 SAPAA
+562 SAPVAV
-567 TASEAPVSAESAS
+567 ASEAPVSYESAS
-580 PKSAPVTEG
+580 HESAPVTED

-610 KGEREQLAVTGA
+610 KGEREQLAATGT